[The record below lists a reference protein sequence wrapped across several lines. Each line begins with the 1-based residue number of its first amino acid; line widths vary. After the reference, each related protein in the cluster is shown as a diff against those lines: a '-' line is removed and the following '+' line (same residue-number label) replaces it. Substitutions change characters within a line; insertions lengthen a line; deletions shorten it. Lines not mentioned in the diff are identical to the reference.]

1 MKIAEYIKNH
11 TETLSMLMWLA
22 ALFSCA
28 HFLLSLDLEALEA
41 GQGQAHSN
49 LYRLLSAATLG
60 SLIVST
66 AIKKTTES
74 LLSDFNPILYISTT
88 YWVALIY
95 NDSSESN
102 GLPVLATL
110 ISGAFT
116 SFLFPLIAVIIII
129 RITYRIAYEGAR
141 TGTLSKPCVLNF
153 AVKKAANSL
162 ALMVLAIL
170 FLIVVTPESVNNL
183 SLEGSHDAVI
193 LISMIAVAFTGCGII
208 IYIMTSHLSEQA
220 PHNSETLDAAKMAK
234 PIQSKSVESN

>member
-22 ALFSCA
+22 ALLSCA

-60 SLIVST
+60 ILIVST

-95 NDSSESN
+95 NDSPESN

-116 SFLFPLIAVIIII
+116 SLLFPLIALLIII
-129 RITYRIAYEGAR
+129 RIAYEGAR
-141 TGTLSKPCVLNF
+141 TGTLSKPCVLKF
-153 AVKKAANSL
+153 AVKKMTNSL

-183 SLEGSHDAVI
+183 SLEGGHDAII
-193 LISMIAVAFTGCGII
+193 LISMIAVAFTGCGINL
-208 IYIMTSHLSEQA
+208 YIMTSHLSEQY
-220 PHNSETLDAAKMAK
+220 PETLGVAKIGK
-234 PIQSKSVESN
+234 PIQGKSVESN